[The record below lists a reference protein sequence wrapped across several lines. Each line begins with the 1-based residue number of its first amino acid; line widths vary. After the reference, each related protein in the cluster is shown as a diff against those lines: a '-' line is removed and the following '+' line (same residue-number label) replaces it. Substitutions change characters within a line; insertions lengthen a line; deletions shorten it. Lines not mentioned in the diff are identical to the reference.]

1 MEIVK
6 IIITILGYI
15 LLAVSAILL
24 FDAREITEKWFSF
37 GDRNDAVKTMKIVG
51 FALFVIGGVIII
63 LAK

>member
-1 MEIVK
+1 MEIMK
-6 IIITILGYI
+6 IIITILGYV
-15 LLAVSAILL
+15 LLAVSAILI

-51 FALFVIGGVIII
+51 FALLIIGGVIII

>member
-1 MEIVK
+1 MK
-6 IIITILGYI
+6 IIITILGYV
-15 LLAVSAILL
+15 LLAVSAILI

-51 FALFVIGGVIII
+51 FALLIIGGVIII

>member
-6 IIITILGYI
+6 IIITILGYV
-15 LLAVSAILL
+15 LLAVSAILI

-51 FALFVIGGVIII
+51 FALLIIGGVIII

>member
-6 IIITILGYI
+6 IVMTILGYV
-15 LLAVSAILL
+15 LLAVSAILI

-51 FALFVIGGVIII
+51 FALLIIGGVIII

>member
-6 IIITILGYI
+6 IIMTILGYV
-15 LLAVSAILL
+15 LLAVSAILI

-51 FALFVIGGVIII
+51 FALLIIGGVIII

>member
-6 IIITILGYI
+6 IIITILAYI
-15 LLAVSAILL
+15 LLAISAILI

-37 GDRNDAVKTMKIVG
+37 GDRNDAVKTMTIVG